1 MNARGRLVASA
12 AVAVALLAGCSAAP
26 SAQVSTPP
34 VATPT
39 ATAERQ
45 LLQLKK
51 VPAPSLAGNLL
62 GDPTEREALILLPPS
77 YFDSDARYPVVY
89 FLDGHQEA
97 VGRFGPMRAQLAKQ
111 MQAAGK
117 REFIVVEIDGRGGLP
132 GNFYANSPVSGNVAD
147 FVAEDLTGYMDG
159 HYRTVADRTARGLA
173 GFSMG
178 GSGAV
183 NLGLARPDVFGA
195 VYAQSPGLLDPD
207 GGLEAML
214 QDNGAW
220 PEYAAAFAPD
230 PTATAAPYAHLLDPA
245 KPLAEQDQGV
255 VAGYES
261 GFGDLATKLEAYLA
275 QPTRLSNIRVAYGTN
290 DSYSWI
296 PKGSDYFVGL
306 LDAAGVPH
314 SLRTFVGGHDVDDVF
329 IGSDF
334 VDYFSAQL
342 S

>member
-1 MNARGRLVASA
+1 M
-12 AVAVALLAGCSAAP
+12 AL
-26 SAQVSTPP
+26 
-34 VATPT
+34 
-39 ATAERQ
+39 ER
-45 LLQLKK
+45 

-62 GDPTEREALILLPPS
+62 GDPTEREALVVLPPS
-77 YFDSDARYPVVY
+77 YVDSDARYPVVY
-89 FLDGHQEA
+89 FLDGHQES
-97 VGRFGPMRAQLAKQ
+97 VGRFGPVRAQLAKQ
-111 MQAAGK
+111 MQGAGK

-147 FVAEDLTGYMDG
+147 FVAEDLTSYIDA
-159 HYRTVADRTARGLA
+159 HYRTVADRSSRGLA

-195 VYAQSPGLLDPD
+195 VYAQSPGLLDPN

-230 PTATAAPYAHLLDPA
+230 PTATAAPYAHLLDPSR
-245 KPLAEQDQGV
+245 PLAEQDPGV
-255 VAGYES
+255 VAGYQS
-261 GFGDLATKLEAYLA
+261 GFGDLATKLQAYLA
-275 QPTRLSNIRVAYGTN
+275 QPVRLSAIRVSYGTN
-290 DSYSWI
+290 DSYAWI
-296 PKGSDYFVGL
+296 PKGCDYFVGL

-314 SLRTFVGGHDVDDVF
+314 SLRTFTGGHTVDDVF
-329 IGSDF
+329 LGSDF

-342 S
+342 T